1 MAAVHH
7 LGFVGGSFGTIHES
21 PFIVAIP
28 RKNLIMIGS
37 VFFKLNVFEIYV
49 VHG

>member
-28 RKNLIMIGS
+28 RKKIGHDRLS
-37 VFFKLNVFEIYV
+37 IFQVKRI
-49 VHG
+49 